1 MSRSHTSKEGK
12 GEERVNEEGY
22 RLEIFTWSYQL
33 WSSVHLVQV
42 SSPAKTTLLPLPT
55 NWSRRLSSVIW
66 EGQDYRNCKGE
77 LKPKE
82 KPRAIQS
89 CWPCQWRW
97 ADCLLSILST
107 SAWLWLVGQPGT
119 WKAMELKEP
128 VKNRTKWK
136 SHLKSFPWASPDVG
150 SGFAKVCST
159 GSLFWQEQFDFRWH
173 IWYQFKWNL
182 IWLWAEQAVIVQAKV
197 IFQGIWK
204 VIGTN
209 W

>member
-1 MSRSHTSKEGK
+1 MRKGTSWKYLFNNVGLK
-12 GEERVNEEGY
+12 
-22 RLEIFTWSYQL
+22 FF
-33 WSSVHLVQV
+33 VHLVHV

-66 EGQDYRNCKGE
+66 EGQDYWNCKGE

-119 WKAMELKEP
+119 WKAMLLKEP

-204 VIGTN
+204 DIGKLIKI
-209 W
+209 WRQKSGYLSGE